1 MSVPYWQNC
10 VFYILS
16 TALSM
21 LRAFNKHKEEKCH
34 DMLGVIQKK
43 VYENSSNIIYEQAF
57 HLVLQGVL
65 QCKTKN
71 NSVYMLCNS
80 NKS

>member
-1 MSVPYWQNC
+1 
-10 VFYILS
+10 
-16 TALSM
+16 
-21 LRAFNKHKEEKCH
+21 
-34 DMLGVIQKK
+34 MLGVIQKK

>member
-1 MSVPYWQNC
+1 
-10 VFYILS
+10 
-16 TALSM
+16 M